1 MIRLYSCSG
10 RAVVYASKLVLG
22 AAVGIGAG
30 VAVSNSKAL
39 IGSVVVCSTLVGVKV
54 TSAVSVLVVTETI
67 AEHLFSASRA
77 NTFNF
82 KSLNVSNISLGNGM
96 PSSFGHSRSSR
107 RKFSSISSG
116 VTVSGSDQCGAVR
129 TVAGF

>member
-1 MIRLYSCSG
+1 
-10 RAVVYASKLVLG
+10 V
-22 AAVGIGAG
+22 
-30 VAVSNSKAL
+30 
-39 IGSVVVCSTLVGVKV
+39 VGVGCTGLFVVAKTKSCGFGTGV
-54 TSAVSVLVVTETI
+54 HIAPAMFVLMSTETI

-107 RKFSSISSG
+107 RQFSSICSG